1 MRIMPIKNSLFV
13 TFLICITTGT
23 LQAQNQNINI
33 KQDARFEQLLKE
45 KRNINSSISIDDR
58 YKIQVF
64 SGDSEKS
71 KKALYD
77 CKQQF
82 KELDGTIVF
91 NTPNYKVW
99 IGNFR
104 TRIEAE
110 RNLAEIKDK
119 YSNAF
124 IIKPQK

>member
-1 MRIMPIKNSLFV
+1 MRIIPIKRTLFV
-13 TFLICITTGT
+13 TFLICITAGT
-23 LQAQNQNINI
+23 LQAQGQNINI
-33 KQDARFEQLLKE
+33 KQDARFEQLLSE
-45 KRNINSSISIDDR
+45 KRKINSSVSINDR

-110 RNLAEIKDK
+110 RNLADIKDK